1 MPGKEM
7 ILPDPPEPHIPPNG
21 SSKWPPAPPGPGR
34 RLGLPTDLN
43 EARMFISGYADQQVA
58 ISGIRFKGIGQLTR
72 EGSGEVK
79 VAGMCQHAIQLPGPP
94 WMIGSCQS
102 LQEMLFSYW
111 GQQVKYAD
119 LRGPLGLRV
128 YLSFLDRKRILS
140 SHGSLSADSEHTYV
154 NHADE
159 GIYQYFTDKGVL
171 SGVLDWEW

>member
-1 MPGKEM
+1 MV
-7 ILPDPPEPHIPPNG
+7 LPDPPEPVLPLNLQPNRPAGPPRV
-21 SSKWPPAPPGPGR
+21 GR
-34 RLGLPTDLN
+34 RLGIPTDLN
-43 EARMFISGYADQQVA
+43 EAREFVSSYADQQIA
-58 ISGIRFKGIGQLTR
+58 ISRLRFNGIGQLVR
-72 EGSGEVK
+72 EESGEVK

-94 WMIGSCQS
+94 WMIGPCQT

-111 GQQVKYAD
+111 EQQVKYAD

-140 SHGSLSADSEHTYV
+140 SHGPLSADSEHTYV

-159 GIYQYFTDKGVL
+159 GIYQFFIDKGVL